1 MYNTFALP
9 NPTSNEV
16 NIVSKAESENLTVV
30 ITDISGKIV
39 ISKNLTTS
47 NFISKLDLGLNNGI
61 YLVTITNTKNEKTT
75 KKLVITK

>member
-1 MYNTFALP
+1 VYNTFALP

-30 ITDISGKIV
+30 ITDVSGKVI

-47 NFISKLDLGLNNGI
+47 NFISRLDLGLNNGI
-61 YLVTITNTKNEKTT
+61 YLVIITNANKNTT
-75 KKLVITK
+75 IKKLVIAK